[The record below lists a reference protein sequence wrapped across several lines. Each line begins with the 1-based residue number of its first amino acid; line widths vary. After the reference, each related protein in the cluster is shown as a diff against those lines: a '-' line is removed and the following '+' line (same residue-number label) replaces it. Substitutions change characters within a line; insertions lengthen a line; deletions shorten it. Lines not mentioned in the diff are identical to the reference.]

1 MYINNILRYRE
12 LRVNATKRGCKN
24 LTKVD
29 YIIFLSKLQQT
40 GNMSNIILTIIESHR
55 EREENCEE
63 YLKSWKELGSKMNLG
78 VEYRNLVIG
87 LS

>member
-1 MYINNILRYRE
+1 
-12 LRVNATKRGCKN
+12 
-24 LTKVD
+24 
-29 YIIFLSKLQQT
+29 
-40 GNMSNIILTIIESHR
+40 MSNIILTIIESHR